1 MANYKNRYTQ
11 KTYEILFPLLG
22 DIMAQNVLKIQTR
35 KIGKNEEILVAMDM
49 PELAESIK
57 VGLVIFVGS
66 DVAKTIATNIS
77 LIK

>member
-1 MANYKNRYTQ
+1 MK
-11 KTYEILFPLLG
+11 IL
-22 DIMAQNVLKIQTR
+22 QNVLKIQTR

-77 LIK
+77 LQLELVFYNQISFF